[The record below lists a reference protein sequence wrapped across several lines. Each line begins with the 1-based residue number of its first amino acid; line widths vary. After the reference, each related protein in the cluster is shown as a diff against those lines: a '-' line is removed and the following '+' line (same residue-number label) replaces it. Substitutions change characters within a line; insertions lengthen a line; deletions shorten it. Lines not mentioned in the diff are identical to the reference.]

1 MDEPVKMKK
10 RVDQGKLNIIAIF
23 YKVCARD
30 VKKQTCEFGE
40 IFWKLTRASS
50 GDQVKMWKECVSNK
64 ICLSKTRDSGNT
76 SLNSCIHSSIP
87 SNVSIQLNG
96 ERSLNKK
103 TPGSDFMR
111 PAFPSSLD
119 ARSQTDVAQKKKI
132 ILGQGQIQDDS
143 KQYGEAG
150 VPNQA
155 VQSFL
160 CP

>member
-64 ICLSKTRDSGNT
+64 ICLSKTRDS
-76 SLNSCIHSSIP
+76 
-87 SNVSIQLNG
+87 
-96 ERSLNKK
+96 
-103 TPGSDFMR
+103 DFMR

-132 ILGQGQIQDDS
+132 ILGQGQS
-143 KQYGEAG
+143 
-150 VPNQA
+150 
-155 VQSFL
+155 SFKKKL
-160 CP
+160 QLKS

>member
-40 IFWKLTRASS
+40 NFWKLTRASS

-64 ICLSKTRDSGNT
+64 ICLSKTRD
-76 SLNSCIHSSIP
+76 
-87 SNVSIQLNG
+87 
-96 ERSLNKK
+96 
-103 TPGSDFMR
+103 
-111 PAFPSSLD
+111 

-132 ILGQGQIQDDS
+132 ILGQGQSSFKKKLQLKS
-143 KQYGEAG
+143 EA
-150 VPNQA
+150 VI
-155 VQSFL
+155 
-160 CP
+160 